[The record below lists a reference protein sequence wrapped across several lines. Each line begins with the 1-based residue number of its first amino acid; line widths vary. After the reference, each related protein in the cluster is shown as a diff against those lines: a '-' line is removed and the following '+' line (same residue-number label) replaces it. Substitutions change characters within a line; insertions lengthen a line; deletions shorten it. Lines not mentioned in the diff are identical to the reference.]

1 MKRMI
6 FVVLLAGVA
15 LQSPAEQKPTT
26 KPQAQ
31 FSEESRKAIRDQ
43 NKKLADSISE
53 LKIELDAL
61 NLELL
66 KKMLAGQGQ
75 PFDSYDVEMQ
85 NMLVERVS
93 NTQTKT
99 LLETARKTIKA
110 AIDSPE
116 TATDFVFGDLSVG
129 EAFSGMQK
137 VMFEVTNKSGK
148 DYTVTR
154 FKISLYD
161 AESKLVG
168 TADAV
173 VMPLKNGSEKTADAL
188 IDQSIVGRMKRY
200 KIQFDGGI

>member
-61 NLELL
+61 NLELV
-66 KKMLAGQGQ
+66 KKTLAGLGH

-85 NMLVERVS
+85 NMLVERAS
-93 NTQTKT
+93 NNQTKT

-110 AIDSPE
+110 AIDSGE
-116 TATDFVFGDLSVG
+116 TASDFTFSDLSIGDGDHGV
-129 EAFSGMQK
+129 QK

-148 DYTVTR
+148 DYAVAR

-161 AESKLVG
+161 AEGKLVG
-168 TADAV
+168 TADAIA
-173 VMPLKNGSEKTADAL
+173 MPLKNGSEKTTDAL
-188 IDQSIVGRMKRY
+188 VDQSAVRRMKRY
-200 KIQFDGGI
+200 KIQFDGGV